1 MERKNRI
8 FLQCVVGHMVCGG
21 CHGQLPTNQCHS
33 CDGGGLY
40 APCPVMDVFVAKAVV
55 PCPHQ
60 AYGCEASV
68 AYYQAA
74 DHGSACPHAP

>member
-1 MERKNRI
+1 
-8 FLQCVVGHMVCGG
+8 MVCGS
-21 CHGQLPTNQCHS
+21 CHGQLPTNQCHT
-33 CDGGGLY
+33 CAGGLSLY
-40 APCPVMDVFVAKAVV
+40 APCPVMDTFVAKAVV

-60 AYGCEASV
+60 AHGCEASV